1 MTNETY
7 EERMVRE
14 KAKRKREAEL
24 EEAMLLGFMAGRTGD
39 GMAMYAASEM
49 VG

>member
-1 MTNETY
+1 MTQTQIE
-7 EERMVRE
+7 RE
-14 KAKRKREAEL
+14 KVKRKRERQL
-24 EEAMLLGFMAGRTGD
+24 EEMALVAYMAGRSGN